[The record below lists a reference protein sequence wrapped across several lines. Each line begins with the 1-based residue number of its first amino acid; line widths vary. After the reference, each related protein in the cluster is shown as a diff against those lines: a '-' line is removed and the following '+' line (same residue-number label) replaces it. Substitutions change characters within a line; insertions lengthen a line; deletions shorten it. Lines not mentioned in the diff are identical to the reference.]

1 MAERNHDRPI
11 AEEKSAAQ
19 IERDIDRTRA
29 EIDDTLDRIFN
40 RLTPGEL
47 FEQTID
53 YVRSS
58 HGFTRF
64 GTVLRDNPVPA
75 VLAAVSIGWLIVAGL
90 RARPEAAP
98 ARRPLPPPPRYAEPA
113 TTTAEVPRGESV
125 AGSGDL
131 APSVAGGAAVERG
144 EPSVTST
151 TSRTLEVESKPIGTP
166 AIDRSS

>member
-1 MAERNHDRPI
+1 MAERNQDRPI

-64 GTVLRDNPVPA
+64 GAVLRDNPVPA
-75 VLAAVSIGWLIVAGL
+75 VLAAVSIGWLIAAGL
-90 RARPEAAP
+90 RSRPDGIP
-98 ARRPLPPPPRYAEPA
+98 AQRPLPPPPRYAEPA
-113 TTTAEVPRGESV
+113 TPAAEGQRGESV

-131 APSVAGGAAVERG
+131 APSAASGAAVERG

-151 TSRTLEVESKPIGTP
+151 TSRTLDAESKATGTP